1 MLDTSMLN
9 GGERGIIPG
18 SLPSALR
25 AVLRTFKIAPG
36 DFVEQGFSPNPLVLN
51 ILKNKPD

>member
-1 MLDTSMLN
+1 MHDACIYLVGAIGLL
-9 GGERGIIPG
+9 RA

-36 DFVEQGFSPNPLVLN
+36 DFVELRSRSIAPSYKIIFSK
-51 ILKNKPD
+51 IW